1 MRHLARPQL
10 PLYGPLTHPPTFAG
24 GRSSAPPHASLSCP
38 ACSAPSQCSL
48 PLPIAAVAVGHAPLH
63 LRACLIASASGAEC
77 CPATAAACVLHP
89 STLQPRLHSR
99 AQPSQHYRLPPHA
112 LHVTR
117 TRMRTDTNLPPVTPL
132 PSPVS
137 RSSRPFSPATSPPAA
152 PAAPSVPL
160 ARQFSFWPFTHT
172 LIGSHGRPDNP
183 LPSLPPL
190 PRLHSRESRL
200 RHPFLAGLCSSV
212 RAFGVLQ
219 RARGQGKR
227 ADSSRLSS

>member
-1 MRHLARPQL
+1 MGRSRTRPRSPEAAPPLLRTRPCPALPVLPRRNALCLCRSPLSLSDTLRFISAPVLLLVLVVQSVAPQL
-10 PLYGPLTHPPTFAG
+10 
-24 GRSSAPPHASLSCP
+24 
-38 ACSAPSQCSL
+38 L
-48 PLPIAAVAVGHAPLH
+48 PL
-63 LRACLIASASGAEC
+63 
-77 CPATAAACVLHP
+77 VLHP

-112 LHVTR
+112 LHVTRTR

-183 LPSLPPL
+183 LPSPP
-190 PRLHSRESRL
+190 SRASRL
-200 RHPFLAGLCSSV
+200 RHPFLASLCSSV
-212 RAFGVLQ
+212 RAL
-219 RARGQGKR
+219 
-227 ADSSRLSS
+227 